1 MRELEAE
8 FLRLLESQ
16 QIRAE
21 DLDYSLLEGQ
31 RALLNQLAEA
41 TNSGITVFDHSTQRH
56 VFSSDNCHR
65 LFGSDAQD
73 ARNNAGRHFRAS
85 VHPEDIE
92 QLTRNGIAAL
102 QYFLHGEGRDL
113 MHTKMISEYRILVAG
128 QFANRVGALDLP
140 LAVFFIPLPVSGALF
155 LFHVIF
161 EKSPENP
168 TKVSI
173 D

>member
-1 MRELEAE
+1 MNISEGVRKAENFMGIFTVLAMIALIVLQVTFRYVLDSALAWTEELNRLAMVWLSCTGAAIATRERAHVQIDVLYERVSE
-8 FLRLLESQ
+8 TSQ
-16 QIRAE
+16 K
-21 DLDYSLLEGQ
+21 LF
-31 RALLNQLAEA
+31 RALGHLVVI
-41 TNSGITVFDHSTQRH
+41 S
-56 VFSSDNCHR
+56 FS
-65 LFGSDAQD
+65 LFMVVYGS
-73 ARNNAGRHFRAS
+73 
-85 VHPEDIE
+85 
-92 QLTRNGIAAL
+92 
-102 QYFLHGEGRDL
+102 
-113 MHTKMISEYRILVAG
+113 ILVAG